1 MRHVDPDVLALLA
14 LGEGVADD
22 GDRVHLAACT
32 ECSNELDHLSRVA
45 RVGRSTLDAELVQP
59 SPRVWDRI
67 TDELGITP
75 VAPVTNLE
83 ARRRRWVP
91 LAIAAALVGVLALG
105 GLATWQALRPAPSVV
120 LASASLAAFPDW
132 PDASGAAV
140 VEEAADGSRIVRV
153 DLDVPEPHDGYTEVW
168 LISSDATRLISLG
181 TVEGSSG
188 TFAIPAG
195 VDLSIYDLVDVS
207 AEPIDGDPT
216 HSGDS
221 IVRGHLS

>member
-14 LGEGVADD
+14 LGERVADD
-22 GDRVHLAACT
+22 GDRVHLAECGD
-32 ECSNELDHLSRVA
+32 CSNELAHLSRVA
-45 RVGRSTLDAELVQP
+45 RVGRSTFDAELLQP
-59 SPRVWDRI
+59 PARVWDRI
-67 TDELGITP
+67 TDELGMTP
-75 VAPVTNLE
+75 VAPAAQLE
-83 ARRRRWVP
+83 PRRRRWLPV
-91 LAIAAALVGVLALG
+91 AIAAVMVGVLALG
-105 GLATWQALRPAPSVV
+105 GLVTWQTLQPTPSVV

-132 PDASGAAV
+132 PDASGTAV
-140 VEEAADGSRIVRV
+140 VEEAADGSRVVRV
-153 DLDVPEPHDGYTEVW
+153 ELDVPESHDGYTEVW

-221 IVRGHLS
+221 IVRGQLS